1 MSPSTD
7 IRKKAIILVEQLPQ
21 RKLPAVVQLL
31 ELLAEPSGENIV
43 NEEESKLIDTI
54 QQQLPK
60 DEQLRLNDLRDRRER
75 DELNEAEY
83 QQLISYEDR
92 LEAYWAERLA
102 ALINLAKLRDIDL
115 VSLNRQL
122 QATSQS
128 SNAA

>member
-21 RKLPAVVQLL
+21 RKLPAIVQLL

-92 LEAYWAERLA
+92 LEAYRAERLA

-115 VSLNRQL
+115 VRLNRQL

>member
-21 RKLPAVVQLL
+21 RKLPAIVQLL

-92 LEAYWAERLA
+92 LEAYRAERLA

>member
-21 RKLPAVVQLL
+21 GKLPAIVQLL

-92 LEAYWAERLA
+92 LEAYRAERLA